1 MTAAL
6 DELQLLLK
14 LQDAAGS
21 GQSALDLRLVNT
33 EELLSQGEQQLF
45 CLARAMLMEGNI
57 VVLDECTG
65 GVDIATEEL
74 IQQILRRPPFSDR
87 TIIAIA
93 HRLDT
98 ILDFDR
104 VVVMNAG
111 RIVENDNPR
120 ILIKTEGSLFRAL
133 VESQGAAQPQP
144 ANKRYQVGCS
154 ITR

>member
-1 MTAAL
+1 
-6 DELQLLLK
+6 
-14 LQDAAGS
+14 
-21 GQSALDLRLVNT
+21 
-33 EELLSQGEQQLF
+33 
-45 CLARAMLMEGNI
+45 
-57 VVLDECTG
+57 
-65 GVDIATEEL
+65 VDIATEEL